1 MCLRPITIRT
11 NRYNYRQGIDKM
23 FMQVPCGDCEECRL
37 MRINDY
43 YVRLHYE
50 WERYMKNGGS
60 VFFITLSHNNLSL
73 PFTPEFQ
80 SLDNQVI
87 NDFLSTKGLYVSEEM
102 CGIPCFDKSAVRSFL
117 ERIHHLDRFPE
128 SILRGIRYHSKNEHG
143 QFTVQKSC
151 FCTDF
156 GELRN
161 PVLGSDIKHFVVC
174 EYGKTTKR
182 PHYHALIF
190 FPFIVQAGAF
200 KRLCEFAWSSLYK
213 SDDVPLQIRDIARYN
228 FDVKNK
234 DYLELRDWF
243 IYRTGKQRKKTYYMH
258 KNGFVMYSV
267 KGAQMTRPTGMK
279 YLCKYLFKDTE
290 FLKIP
295 YVPEFIEL
303 VKELPALDSF
313 KESEIKRCLRRYKD
327 CLPFFLISNNVG
339 TLFEDDVKCET
350 LEDAQKFAK
359 RNFMFENDSN
369 IYAMPKYFIRRLLY
383 DNKHFVKID
392 DDYKHVTICYLT
404 EFGKNVLKSKFD
416 DSVARFVDKVRLVST
431 SSFKSLFYPLDFETG
446 KVGCDVPF
454 SLSQFYEDLYHNF
467 LSIPKLRLLAYYK
480 LVFKD
485 VVTNL
490 PVDCDYSYNDYIN
503 LGNEIFSNKIDTHND
518 NHHTIYNNK
527 YILLHEVKPDFSAV
541 TFNQLDVFAGFDSF
555 LYRLEFV
562 YNLIH
567 DRNYKESANRHELEM
582 RYRSLYNSIIYKN
595 AL

>member
-1 MCLRPITIRT
+1 MCLRPISIRT

-23 FMQVPCGDCEECRL
+23 FIQVPCGDCEECRL

-60 VFFITLSHNNLSL
+60 VFFITLSHNNSSL
-73 PFTPEFQ
+73 PYTPVFQ

-128 SILRGIRYHSKNEHG
+128 PILRGIRYHYKNEHG
-143 QFTVQKSC
+143 QFTAQKSC

-161 PVLGSDIKHFVVC
+161 PVLGAEIKHFIVC

-200 KRLCEFAWSSLYK
+200 KRLCEFAWSTLYK
-213 SDDVPLQIRDIARYN
+213 VDDVPLQIRDIARYN
-228 FDVKNK
+228 FYSKNK
-234 DYLELRDWF
+234 DYFELQDWF
-243 IYRTGKQRKKTYYMH
+243 VYRTGKKRKKTYYMH

-267 KGAQMTRPTGMK
+267 KGAQMTRPIGMK

-290 FLKIP
+290 FLKVP
-295 YVPEFIEL
+295 YVPEFIDV

-313 KESEIKRCLRRYKD
+313 KESEIKRSLRRYKD

-339 TLFEDDVKCET
+339 TLFEEDVKCET

-369 IYAMPKYFIRRLLY
+369 IYAMPKYFVRRLLY
-383 DNKHFVKID
+383 DNKQFVKVD
-392 DDYKHVTICYLT
+392 DDYKHVTISYLT
-404 EFGKNVLKSKFD
+404 EFGKNVLKAKFE

-454 SLSQFYEDLYHNF
+454 SLSEFYQDLYYNF

-485 VVTNL
+485 VATNL
-490 PVDCDYSYNDYIN
+490 PLDCDYTYDDFYN
-503 LGNEIFSNKIDTHND
+503 LGNEIFTNKVDTHND
-518 NHHTIYNNK
+518 NHHTIFNNK
-527 YILLHEVKPDFSAV
+527 YIILHEVKPDYTAV

-567 DRNYKESANRHELEM
+567 DRNYKESAHRRELEM

-595 AL
+595 AI